1 MTNFVDPFKVN
12 KMFKKK
18 ELTPLEELQKENEEL
33 EKQCLGWMELY
44 QKKKAKCEE
53 LQKDNEKLRC
63 QLITILTE
71 QGCDKLFEELKLEN
85 ESFQRLLSLVEDCPK
100 EMLLDV
106 DKHLEYLK
114 KKKVSEIL
122 SELYEFFNKPRPMPY
137 TYSEII
143 TKLKEMAKKAGIN
156 GVEIWGK
163 PQ

>member
-1 MTNFVDPFKVN
+1 MTDFVDPFKVN

-44 QKKKAKCEE
+44 NKKKAEC
-53 LQKDNEKLRC
+53 
-63 QLITILTE
+63 
-71 QGCDKLFEELKLEN
+71 EELKLEN
-85 ESFQRLLSLVEDCPK
+85 ESFQRLLSLVDDCPK

-106 DKHLEYLK
+106 DRHLEYLK
-114 KKKVSEIL
+114 KKKVSEVL

-143 TKLKEMAKKAGIN
+143 TKLKEMAKKDGLN
-156 GVEIWGK
+156 EVEIEGK